1 MIRVVYTFVVFMN
14 YFIHPLP
21 TLSLK
26 GEGFRAFAKVILTTP
41 YYAIN
46 TTALAPSPLR
56 ERAGVRV
63 RLKA

>member
-1 MIRVVYTFVVFMN
+1 MIRSYL
-14 YFIHPLP
+14 IHPLP

-56 ERAGVRV
+56 ELELGCG
-63 RLKA
+63 